1 MKRAIM
7 AAAIV
12 IALWSAAPA
21 QQFQGPPVQGSVVN
35 RSTKITTVVIAAG
48 NTFQTALASIIG
60 NTSVQRQALT
70 IQNNNTTTD
79 NCWLYL
85 GPNASAT
92 KATSI
97 LLAPGQAYTRYWP
110 FVPSDEIN
118 LTCATTSDTMYVDN
132 Q

>member
-1 MKRAIM
+1 MKRLLLAI
-7 AAAIV
+7 ATV
-12 IALWSAAPA
+12 LTLVSVALA
-21 QQFQGPPVQGSVVN
+21 QQFQGPPVQGAVVN

-48 NTFQTALASIIG
+48 NTFQIALASIIG
-60 NTSVQRQALT
+60 DTTTQRQALT

-79 NCWLYL
+79 NCWLFL

-92 KATSI
+92 KAKSI

-110 FVPSDEIN
+110 FVPSDEVN
-118 LTCATTSDTMYVDN
+118 VTCATTSNTMYVDN